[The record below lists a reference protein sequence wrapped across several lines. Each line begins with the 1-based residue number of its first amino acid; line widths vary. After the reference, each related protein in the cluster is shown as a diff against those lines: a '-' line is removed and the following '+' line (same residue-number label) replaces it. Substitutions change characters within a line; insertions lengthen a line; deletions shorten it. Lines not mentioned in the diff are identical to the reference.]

1 MLGIGSIVSCGA
13 VSILISIWQCHCMG
27 IYVCPKRRVRISN
40 FIVIYKR
47 KSCDVRTH
55 YLKGTTRWWILY
67 PRRCAI
73 LGVGQIAWFRELATV
88 RRCGTV
94 RAVTTSAAPSY
105 RLYRPNDNEQWH
117 FLFFSF
123 FKTHDI
129 ESESTHFMLLHSP
142 VIQWYKS
149 ARKKAPIC

>member
-1 MLGIGSIVSCGA
+1 MLGIGSIVSCGV
-13 VSILISIWQCHCMG
+13 VSILISIWQCQRMG

-94 RAVTTSAAPSY
+94 RAVTTSAAARHPAIDSID
-105 RLYRPNDNEQWH
+105 RMTTSSGI
-117 FLFFSF
+117 SF
-123 FKTHDI
+123 FFFFLQNTRHRVR
-129 ESESTHFMLLHSP
+129 ENAFYAATFTCNT
-142 VIQWYKS
+142 VIQK
-149 ARKKAPIC
+149 C